1 MRPENVAPYPAD
13 NPVRHLTVGYTL
25 DPSRSIDRGA
35 WAIAVGYAVA
45 GGTAPHLAPNALNVP
60 AVDPDGDQIYM
71 LELGEVLDL
80 LDPEDVQRALHGAL
94 AAAAAAAEA
103 MRVNVAAAERLIDAA
118 RTLTPNGAAR

>member
-1 MRPENVAPYPAD
+1 MRTESVPYPGD
-13 NPVRHLTVGYTL
+13 NPVRHLTAGFTF